1 MFNKDASNAATIIWD
16 QNRGSFLGLYID
28 TVALE
33 RNNFRQQLP
42 LSTKNSSKGMNNH
55 IVRLTNLLPDKRY
68 YFTIK
73 DTEGFGKT
81 YYFST
86 VSNSPDTKLSF
97 IAGGD
102 SRDNRATRT
111 KANKLVPKLKAHAVF
126 FNGDFTGIDI
136 EKQWKE
142 WFTDWEN
149 TIDADGRV
157 TPMVVTRGN
166 HEHSNKVLVQLFDV
180 PHPKVYYDTQF
191 GGTLLNLVS
200 LNSEILKIGGQKMFL
215 RKSLEDHKNYTWQIM
230 QYHRPVRPHVKS
242 KKEME
247 TQYKNFVPLF
257 ERYPNV
263 RLCLEND
270 SHTWKVTWPILS
282 SKEKD
287 AEEGFKRNDE
297 KGIVYAGEGA
307 WGAPLRAADDK
318 KSWTRDADVVNH
330 FNWIF
335 VSKDK
340 IELHTVKYENEDQ
353 VGSLTEATRFEMPA
367 NIQLYGPVNGTKV
380 VILPRK

>member
-1 MFNKDASNAATIIWD
+1 MQQTLRQLDNAYHGFFKGQTK
-16 QNRGSFLGLYID
+16 FP
-28 TVALE
+28 
-33 RNNFRQQLP
+33 NFKK
-42 LSTKNSSKGMNNH
+42 KNSSKQSCQFPQDNTVDFEKSKLYVMKFREGMSCVFSRQFDGE
-55 IVRLTNLLPDKRY
+55 IKKVAISKTTTGKYFASILVKEEVRRRIKRKPD
-68 YFTIK
+68 I
-73 DTEGFGKT
+73 
-81 YYFST
+81 
-86 VSNSPDTKLSF
+86 NSALGIDLGLKSF
-97 IAGGD
+97 IVT
-102 SRDNRATRT
+102 SENQEFDNPR
-111 KANKLVPKLKAHAVF
+111 
-126 FNGDFTGIDI
+126 
-136 EKQWKE
+136 
-142 WFTDWEN
+142 
-149 TIDADGRV
+149 
-157 TPMVVTRGN
+157 
-166 HEHSNKVLVQLFDV
+166 
-180 PHPKVYYDTQF
+180 
-191 GGTLLNLVS
+191 
-200 LNSEILKIGGQKMFL
+200 FL

-307 WGAPLRAADDK
+307 WGAPLRAADDR